1 MLEWVEGFYEQQVF
15 ENDTL
20 IISPPF
26 PDFKLTPA
34 QVLQA

>member
-20 IISPPF
+20 IVSPLF
-26 PDFKLTPA
+26 PDLKLTHA